1 MATFQNVID
10 DARVLLNDSDKTRY
24 SDALLLSFTNQAIAE
39 TKRIRPDL
47 FFGTYSTALSTYILS
62 DTFPLS
68 SEYQPYVHDY
78 IIGRSNSIDDEYTLD
93 GRATAF
99 LQRFKSGMIGI

>member
-10 DARVLLNDSDKTRY
+10 GARVLLNDSDKVRY
-24 SDALLLSFTNQAIAE
+24 SDLLLLSFANQAVAE

-47 FFGTYSTALSTYILS
+47 FFGTYSTALITYILS
-62 DTFPLS
+62 DTFPLDN
-68 SEYQPYVHDY
+68 EYQPYIQDY

-93 GRATAF
+93 GRASAF
-99 LQRFKSGMIGI
+99 LQRFKNGLIGI